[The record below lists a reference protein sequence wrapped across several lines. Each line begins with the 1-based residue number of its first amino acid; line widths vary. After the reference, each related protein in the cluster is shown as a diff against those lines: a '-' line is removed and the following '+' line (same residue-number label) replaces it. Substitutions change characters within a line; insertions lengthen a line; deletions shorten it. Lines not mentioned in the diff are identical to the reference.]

1 MKKYIG
7 RLVKIKFRDMGPL
20 VGHVLDY
27 SDDWILMRNCPVD
40 YLVDGYYVVR
50 NKNIKEVVRGE
61 DEKWR
66 EKVIGQKKL
75 RGVPKIALTDINAIL
90 KTLTKKY
97 GVFSV
102 HTKEDD
108 VCWLGRLN
116 RMEDKLVIIDD
127 LTPKAKWDGQFKFM
141 EREIRVVEFDS
152 DYINSLKRLVK

>member
-1 MKKYIG
+1 MKKFLG
-7 RLVKIKFRDMGPL
+7 RLIKIKFKDMGPL

-27 SDDWILMRNCPVD
+27 SDDWMLLRNCPVD
-40 YLVDGYYVVR
+40 FVVDGYFIVR

-66 EKVIGQKKL
+66 EKVIGLKK
-75 RGVPKIALTDINAIL
+75 VKAAPKIPLTDLTSIL

-97 GVFSV
+97 RVFSV

-116 RMEDKLVIIDD
+116 RIEDKLVIIDD
-127 LTPKAKWDGQFKFM
+127 LTPKAKWDGQFKFK
-141 EREIRVVEFDS
+141 EGEIRVVEFDS
-152 DYINSLKRLVK
+152 DYVNSLKLLAK